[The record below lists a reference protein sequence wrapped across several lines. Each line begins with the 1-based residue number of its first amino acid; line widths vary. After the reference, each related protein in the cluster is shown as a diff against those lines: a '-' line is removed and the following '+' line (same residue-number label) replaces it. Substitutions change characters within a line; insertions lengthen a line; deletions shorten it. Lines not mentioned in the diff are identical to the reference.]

1 MFRLGSLSVL
11 FACLLTPLAT
21 VGQDPAKSRRA
32 TLPSWENSPTSI
44 FFKDAFQEGLVGER
58 PSKLGRTAS
67 MVPASQSQAVS
78 ATVTANSDTASWSKI
93 VSPRT
98 LEDEIKHLQIAV
110 QQSVTTPG
118 RFSAGGYQD
127 VRRQF
132 TELAALF
139 AVIGSYEETV
149 RWKKEAPLARDLF
162 SRAAS
167 NAKVTSIQAFNEAKL
182 RKLDL
187 EELVR
192 GGTLNMTRPVEAQ
205 NDWEKICDRGPL
217 MQRIG
222 IGYDEGL
229 AVWTANSNEFKSNL
243 EKIQREAE
251 LMQLFA
257 VIMTQEGM
265 EDAGDADYDAYCRQF
280 GSAAAA
286 LLQAAGDQDA
296 VAARKAASDL
306 GKSCSACHE
315 DYRG

>member
-1 MFRLGSLSVL
+1 MFRTVVFSICVLAPSLALG
-11 FACLLTPLAT
+11 
-21 VGQDPAKSRRA
+21 QEQAKPRRA
-32 TLPSWENSPTSI
+32 KLPRWKDSQTAI
-44 FFKDAFQEGLVGER
+44 FFKDAFREGLVGER
-58 PSKLGRTAS
+58 PITLGRAAS
-67 MVPASQSQAVS
+67 SAPAAESQKGPSS
-78 ATVTANSDTASWSKI
+78 VTDDSDSASWSRV
-93 VSPRT
+93 VSSRT
-98 LEDEIKHLQIAV
+98 LEDEIKKLQIAV

-118 RFSAGGYQD
+118 RFSGGGYRD

-132 TELAALF
+132 TELATLF
-139 AVIGSYEETV
+139 AVIGSYDGTV

-162 SRAAS
+162 ARAAS

-192 GGTLNMTRPVEAQ
+192 GGTLNATRPIEAK
-205 NDWEKICDRGPL
+205 NDWEQICDRGPL

-222 IGYDEGL
+222 MGFDDGL
-229 AVWTANSNEFKSNL
+229 TVWTANSSEFKSNL

-265 EDAGDADYDAYCRQF
+265 EDAGDEDYDAYCRQL
-280 GSAAAA
+280 GDAAAA
-286 LLQAAGDQDA
+286 LVQATRDQDA
-296 VAARKAASDL
+296 GAARKAASDI
-306 GKSCSACHE
+306 GKSCNACHE